1 MKKYVEIFEKF
12 EKAFDNMPIKKKKVD
27 QDADG
32 DTDFIDAKVAQ
43 YQKGGMTK
51 GQAIAKAKQFAKK
64 NNIKDSN
71 AVNELELSTYA
82 NQMDSTESYPWT
94 KYASSDKSSKS
105 IGNKKQRVN
114 DLSKER
120 FTHEFYKKYP
130 KDTVDIVTNK
140 GVLKFHGIK
149 FNTNYTNYDLIFKDR
164 TDSLIFIQSDPTG
177 FYIDKHKGIE
187 ISDERSINK
196 IEDMLQYNMD
206 KKSNKIS

>member
-71 AVNELELSTYA
+71 KSVKEGLFNRFMKPSIDQASDDSVKGHQLNVLPLPRQLSGSRPPSLHCL
-82 NQMDSTESYPWT
+82 DRKSTRLN
-94 KYASSDKSSKS
+94 SSHFVGWQKSRMPSS
-105 IGNKKQRVN
+105 A
-114 DLSKER
+114 
-120 FTHEFYKKYP
+120 
-130 KDTVDIVTNK
+130 
-140 GVLKFHGIK
+140 
-149 FNTNYTNYDLIFKDR
+149 
-164 TDSLIFIQSDPTG
+164 
-177 FYIDKHKGIE
+177 
-187 ISDERSINK
+187 
-196 IEDMLQYNMD
+196 
-206 KKSNKIS
+206 

>member
-71 AVNELELSTYA
+71 KSVKEGFFNRFMKPSIDQASDDSVKGQGHSQRGNDDLATPAGEYIMFNGQKFSQDEIDYA
-82 NQMDSTESYPWT
+82 DY
-94 KYASSDKSSKS
+94 
-105 IGNKKQRVN
+105 N
-114 DLSKER
+114 DLGKIPR
-120 FTHEFYKKYP
+120 
-130 KDTVDIVTNK
+130 
-140 GVLKFHGIK
+140 
-149 FNTNYTNYDLIFKDR
+149 
-164 TDSLIFIQSDPTG
+164 
-177 FYIDKHKGIE
+177 
-187 ISDERSINK
+187 
-196 IEDMLQYNMD
+196 IEDGMLIIANPNW
-206 KKSNKIS
+206 SN